1 VSPAGGIVVTGGAS
15 GMGAATVRRLVADGA
30 RVAIVDRDGVAA
42 RALAEE
48 LGEATI
54 AVEADVSREED
65 VEAYSEAALAAF
77 GRLDGVFLNAGIGS
91 STPLIEETA
100 DGFDRIVAVNLR
112 GVFLGLRAALRQM
125 RDQGGGG
132 SVVVTASTA
141 GLAGSD
147 LAAYAAAKHGAVS
160 LVKTAAVEGAA
171 FGVRVNAIAPGSID
185 TPLMRHMEER
195 LGGGEEAARILHA
208 TTPLGRHA
216 DRYGSGAEVASLVAF
231 LLGEGAGWVTGATVP
246 VEGGVLAT
254 DPYRLPDGVEA

>member
-1 VSPAGGIVVTGGAS
+1 MSARGIVVTGGAS
-15 GMGAATVRRLVADGA
+15 GMGAATARRLARDGA
-30 RVAIVDRDGVAA
+30 AVAIVDRDGEAA
-42 RALAEE
+42 RALAAE
-48 LGEATI
+48 LGGAAI
-54 AVEADVSREED
+54 AVAADVSREDE
-65 VEAYSEAALAAF
+65 VEAYTEAAVAAF

-91 STPLIEETA
+91 STPLVEETA
-100 DGFDRIVAVNLR
+100 EGFDRIVAVNLR
-112 GVFLGLRAALRQM
+112 GVFLGLRAALRRM

-195 LGGGEEAARILHA
+195 LGGGDDAARALHA
-208 TTPLGRHA
+208 TTPLGRQA
-216 DRYGSGAEVASLVAF
+216 DRYGSGEEVAALVAF
-231 LLGEGAGWVTGATVP
+231 LLGEESGWITGATVP
-246 VEGGVLAT
+246 VDGGVLAT
-254 DPYRLPDGVEA
+254 DPYRLPEGMAS